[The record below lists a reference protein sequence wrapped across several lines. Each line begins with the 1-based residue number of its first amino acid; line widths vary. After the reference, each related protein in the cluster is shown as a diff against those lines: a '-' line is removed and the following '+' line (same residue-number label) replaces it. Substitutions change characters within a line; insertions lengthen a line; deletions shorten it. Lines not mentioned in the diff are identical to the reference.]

1 MGLFSNQKK
10 PCPICGGATPRL
22 LPTKIEGVPI
32 CKECDRKIDLPDG
45 AVNAMSLEEFR
56 RYIEFYD
63 ANEPL
68 RAAFQLTDRFNWSFL
83 PKDIFLDTQHGL
95 FRFAARDEA
104 LAFDRTCLKGFR
116 ITQDNAPLF
125 EGTADALRCYDTDVA
140 DQAAAFQPHI
150 DRFLLDRQ
158 EYEHM
163 ERMER
168 MEEERARRMDERRG
182 GGRNDPPPP
191 PPPRSHIPEPHF
203 DMQPPVRRFSIEID
217 LDHPYWH
224 TFTEEVSG
232 PEFDRDYPSVQDY
245 LTRYQERTD
254 ALYSIACGLMT
265 LLNPSAPTVRVGAE
279 ADAAAQATQAAPAT
293 QATTGDDAIAQI
305 QKYKALLDAGVISE
319 EEFTAKKRQ
328 LMGI

>member
-22 LPTKIEGVPI
+22 LPTKIEGMPI

-104 LAFDRTCLKGFR
+104 LAFDRTCLTGFR

-279 ADAAAQATQAAPAT
+279 ADAAQAP

>member
-22 LPTKIEGVPI
+22 LATKIEDMPI

-68 RAAFQLTDRFNWSFL
+68 RAAFQETDRFNWSFL
-83 PKDIFLDTQHGL
+83 PKDIFLDIQHGL
-95 FRFAARDEA
+95 FRFAPRDEA
-104 LAFDRTCLKGFR
+104 LAFDRTCLKSFL
-116 ITQDNAPLF
+116 ITEDNAPLF
-125 EGTADALRCYDTDVA
+125 EGTAEALRCYDTDVA
-140 DQAAAFQPHI
+140 DRAAQFQPHI

-182 GGRNDPPPP
+182 GGRSDPPPP
-191 PPPRSHIPEPHF
+191 PPRRYIPEPHF
-203 DMQPPVRRFSIEID
+203 DMQPPVRRFALEIQ

-224 TFTEEVSG
+224 TFAEEISG
-232 PEFDRDYPSVQDY
+232 PEFDRDRPSVQDY
-245 LTRYQERTD
+245 LARYQERTD

-265 LLNPSAPTVRVGAE
+265 LLNPSAPAIRAGAG
-279 ADAAAQATQAAPAT
+279 AAAPGQGVQAA